1 MPVPSLESSLPW
13 VLIDGSTAI
22 EEDIPCR
29 QCSYNLRGIDCTGR
43 CPECGAPAELSIH
56 GDLLRHSDPA
66 LAQKTCPRRSHNAP
80 CDGPHT
86 CRYRRHNH
94 AASPLTDSSHRPP
107 CSSPVL

>member
-13 VLIDGSTAI
+13 VPIDGLTAI

-66 LAQKTCPRRSHNAP
+66 WLRKLARGVRIMLLAMALILVVTVATITLLRR
-80 CDGPHT
+80 
-86 CRYRRHNH
+86 
-94 AASPLTDSSHRPP
+94 
-107 CSSPVL
+107 